1 MYYKIQRML
10 IVEVNREKN
19 IESALRVYK
28 NKVQKTK
35 LVQELKKRKEFVKV
49 SVKKRN
55 EKLKAIHIQRL
66 RNGLED

>member
-1 MYYKIQRML
+1 ML